1 MSSHA
6 TFAVHHLAVNAAPCC
21 RDDLIACL
29 AGVASIIPRTCLAWV
44 GYITLRAVMCL
55 HPSNHVFHFVHLD
68 VVWQS
73 CDAIR
78 WNRCLFPAGW
88 TTQIT
93 RPPAVVVY
101 TLKAF
106 LAERVMAT
114 KHLRDC
120 ERFHTYRTLE

>member
-1 MSSHA
+1 MDIHA
-6 TFAVHHLAVNAAPCC
+6 TLAVHHLAVNAATCC

-29 AGVASIIPRTCLAWV
+29 AGVACIIPRTCLAWV

-55 HPSNHVFHFVHLD
+55 HPSNHVFHFVHLE
-68 VVWQS
+68 VYWQS

-78 WNRCLFPAGW
+78 WNRCLFPARW

-106 LAERVMAT
+106 LAERVKAT
-114 KHLRDC
+114 ECPRVC
-120 ERFHTYRTLE
+120 ECFHTYRTLE